1 MTSSVATTHGDGMWL
16 QVHRIFHKR
25 HGRPLCGEAIWSV
38 EHTPLCGS
46 WVQARVCHEK
56 TLPPVN
62 RCRTSKNRCKNT
74 ARCRGEQTA
83 IFVWKLLVSV
93 VVGVECVKG
102 AVTFWATRSL
112 FWTHSLVWLK
122 KKPKADWC
130 QILRSH
136 KIRGFCFFK
145 GHVGIMKKKRF
156 WDF

>member
-25 HGRPLCGEAIWSV
+25 HGRPLCGEAISSV

-112 FWTHSLVWLK
+112 FWTHSLVWFK
-122 KKPKADWC
+122 KKTQSRLMSNPPLT
-130 QILRSH
+130 QNP
-136 KIRGFCFFK
+136 
-145 GHVGIMKKKRF
+145 RF
-156 WDF
+156 LLF